1 VRRAL
6 PLLAVAVVAG
16 GCGGGASTQQDGQ
29 SVYTAACSACHSGN
43 GPGPDLGTMQFSR
56 ADILRV
62 IDHGQGEMPADLVGP
77 RDAERIASYLT
88 R

>member
-6 PLLAVAVVAG
+6 PLLAVAIVVG
-16 GCGGGASTQQDGQ
+16 GCGGSATQQDGR
-29 SVYTAACSACHSGN
+29 SLYAAHCAACHAGN
-43 GPGPDLGTMQFSR
+43 GPGPDLDTMRFSR

-62 IDHGQGEMPADLVGP
+62 IDQGQGQMPADLVDA
-77 RDAERIASYLT
+77 REAERIASYLT